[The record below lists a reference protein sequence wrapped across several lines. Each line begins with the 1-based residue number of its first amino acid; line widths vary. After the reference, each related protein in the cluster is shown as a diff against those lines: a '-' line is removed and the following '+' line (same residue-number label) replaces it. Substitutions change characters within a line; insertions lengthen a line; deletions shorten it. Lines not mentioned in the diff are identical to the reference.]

1 MADMDDSQNTVAQ
14 GSLRHH
20 DAAAKDTDH
29 GVGEPGCAA
38 GTHAS
43 QQSVEDTPDIA
54 AQAGSASAALGH
66 QRRLAITL
74 SFTAVVLVAEVIGA
88 YITGSLALLVDA
100 GHMLTDV
107 AVLTAALV
115 TAVLM
120 RKRPTSNKTW
130 GWARL
135 EVITA
140 AAGAAVLLAVGC
152 YALVEAVIRL
162 LQPDSEGV
170 QDLALLLGFGLLG
183 LASNIASIVIL
194 ASQHNDNMNMRAA
207 FLEVM
212 NDALGSVAVVISAV
226 VMITTGWAGFDAVA
240 GAAIAAL
247 IIPRSI
253 KLLLDSLRVLLEETP
268 KGLDLKAVKE
278 HLEAVDH
285 VVVVHDLHA
294 GTVASGLPR
303 LTAHVVVDSG
313 LNMQD
318 AGHVL
323 ASMQDCLREHFPI
336 SIEHTTFQLEP
347 EGYRQHHETDM
358 HDGTVLNND
367 EHGAV

>member
-1 MADMDDSQNTVAQ
+1 MDETED
-14 GSLRHH
+14 LRHQVEQNARPEGGPAEVGPADSEEAMTTAPRGSENNQT
-20 DAAAKDTDH
+20 DAS
-29 GVGEPGCAA
+29 
-38 GTHAS
+38 S
-43 QQSVEDTPDIA
+43 QEGQ
-54 AQAGSASAALGH
+54 GFGH
-66 QRRLAITL
+66 RRRLALTL
-74 SFTAVVLVAEVIGA
+74 SFTAVVLVAEIIGA

-107 AVLTAALV
+107 AVLTASLV
-115 TAVLM
+115 TAILM
-120 RKRPTSNKTW
+120 TKRPTSSKTW

-140 AAGAAVLLAVGC
+140 AAGATVLLGVGC

-162 LQPDSEGV
+162 LSPEQQAV
-170 QDLALLLGFGLLG
+170 QDLGLLLGFGILG
-183 LASNIASIVIL
+183 LASNIASIIIL

-226 VMITTGWAGFDAVA
+226 VMLTTGWGGFDAIA

-247 IIPRSI
+247 IVPRSV
-253 KLLLDSLRVLLEETP
+253 KLLLESLRVLLEETP
-268 KGLDLKAVKE
+268 KGLDLNAVKE
-278 HLEAVDH
+278 HLESVNH
-285 VVVVHDLHA
+285 VVLVHDLHA

-318 AGHVL
+318 AGRVL

-347 EGYRQHHETDM
+347 EGYRERHESSL
-358 HDGTVLNND
+358 HDAND
-367 EHGAV
+367 AQ

>member
-1 MADMDDSQNTVAQ
+1 MADMNEFRDPISQE
-14 GSLRHH
+14 H
-20 DAAAKDTDH
+20 DQDRS
-29 GVGEPGCAA
+29 A
-38 GTHAS
+38 GTSAEIAHESAS
-43 QQSVEDTPDIA
+43 EA
-54 AQAGSASAALGH
+54 LGSYDREAASAAATAQQPTQATTFGH

-107 AVLTAALV
+107 AVLSASLV
-115 TAVLM
+115 TAILM
-120 RKRPTSNKTW
+120 KKRPTINKTW

-140 AAGAAVLLAVGC
+140 AAGATVLLAVGC

-162 LQPDSEGV
+162 AQPGQQEV
-170 QDLALLLGFGLLG
+170 QDLGLLLGFGLLG

-194 ASQHNDNMNMRAA
+194 AAQHNDNMNMRAA

-226 VMITTGWAGFDAVA
+226 VMITTGWGGFDAVA

-247 IIPRSI
+247 IIPRSV

-268 KGLDLKAVKE
+268 KGLNLEEVKQ
-278 HLEAVDH
+278 HLESVNH

-318 AGHVL
+318 AGRVL

-347 EGYRQHHETDM
+347 EGYRQHHETAL
-358 HDGTVLNND
+358 HDESD
-367 EHGAV
+367 AQ